1 MDSVLSL
8 ENVGVAFD
16 LRRRLGGPRYWAL
29 RDVSLELQRGRRL
42 GVVGRNGAGKST
54 LLRVLAGILKP
65 DRGRLRRTPASC
77 QLLSLSLGF
86 VPHLSG
92 RDNAILC
99 GLRLGLRRRD
109 IDAQLG
115 AIHDYAELGDF
126 FDQPAATY
134 SNGML
139 VRLGFAVAIQVQPDV
154 LLLDE
159 LLGVGDAD
167 FQRKSSQAIHER
179 IHAGTTVVLVSHDED
194 KIADLCDCA
203 LWMEQGRSLMFGDC
217 ASVLAAYRAAL
228 PPLASPPVWAL
239 VW

>member
-1 MDSVLSL
+1 MDSVISL
-8 ENVGVAFD
+8 QQVGVAFSVQ
-16 LRRRLGGPRYWAL
+16 RRLRGARHWAL
-29 RDVSLELQRGRRL
+29 QDVSLELERGRRL

-54 LLRVLAGILKP
+54 LLRVLAGILEP
-65 DRGRLRRTPASC
+65 DRGRIARADISC

-99 GLRLGLRRRD
+99 GLRLGLRRRE
-109 IDAQLG
+109 IDTRLA

-126 FDQPAATY
+126 FDQPVASY

-139 VRLGFAVAIQVQPDV
+139 LRLGFSVALQIQPDV

-159 LLGVGDAD
+159 LLAVGDAE

-194 KIADLCDCA
+194 KIADLCDRV
-203 LWMEQGRSLMFGDC
+203 LWMEQGRSVMYGDC
-217 ASVLAAYRAAL
+217 ATVLAAYRAA
-228 PPLASPPVWAL
+228 AKS
-239 VW
+239 